1 MTDFFL
7 EFLSH
12 WIWLSLGLA
21 LLVYSFK
28 DDLPG
33 EPKSRIIIVVL
44 AILCF
49 FGALTAT
56 VLDVYHKLTTVHHQM
71 RESQGQKWD
80 KNPPQSSNFHSILI
94 LIVVMFQQQPVR
106 KVSRRLRPRSRTLDD
121 VSHRSKKHP
130 RRNPLPAHAGK
141 RGFLVSAMRSISP
154 KPHSHMLGP
163 LTPF

>member
-1 MTDFFL
+1 MPARLRAGDRTNDGKMTDFFW

-12 WIWLSLGLA
+12 WIWLSLGVA

-71 RESQGQKWD
+71 RESQGQK
-80 KNPPQSSNFHSILI
+80 
-94 LIVVMFQQQPVR
+94 
-106 KVSRRLRPRSRTLDD
+106 
-121 VSHRSKKHP
+121 
-130 RRNPLPAHAGK
+130 
-141 RGFLVSAMRSISP
+141 
-154 KPHSHMLGP
+154 
-163 LTPF
+163 